1 VCGCEAEYAGA
12 KAAQLSLLCALGGLN
27 VPPGLVVPFAAYV
40 QHLGRVRDAGAL
52 RSMLSA
58 ARFRADANERA
69 RQLAALRGAIE
80 AAPVDGPLLA
90 QVRAELRRLG
100 RRERFIFRSSTN
112 AEDLAGFNGAGLYES
127 VVVPG
132 DASDEVLADALRR
145 VWASVWLQRGYE
157 EREWF
162 RVDHE
167 AVAMA
172 VLVQPFVADVVAN
185 GVAVT
190 RNPYDEARPGVF
202 INTQVSGGSV
212 TGAGGN
218 ELPEQFL
225 VYTWAEDLEPELLS
239 RSSLTRGAPIL
250 NEAEVMALT
259 AQLVRIDANLT
270 PRYPGLANAMD
281 VEFLLTRDRRFVFV
295 QARPINVLYTEGQ
308 RWGVY

>member
-1 VCGCEAEYAGA
+1 
-12 KAAQLSLLCALGGLN
+12 
-27 VPPGLVVPFAAYV
+27 
-40 QHLGRVRDAGAL
+40 
-52 RSMLSA
+52 
-58 ARFRADANERA
+58 
-69 RQLAALRGAIE
+69 
-80 AAPVDGPLLA
+80 LA
-90 QVRAELRRLG
+90 QVRGQLGRLG
-100 RRERFIFRSSTN
+100 HSERFIFRSSTN
-112 AEDLAGFNGAGLYES
+112 AEDLPGFNGAGLYES

-132 DASDEVLADALRR
+132 DASNEVLADAIRR

-202 INTQVSGGSV
+202 INTQITGGSV

-218 ELPEQFL
+218 EIPEQFL

-239 RSSLTRGAPIL
+239 RSSLTHGAPIL

-259 AQLVRIDANLT
+259 HQLVRIDANLT
-270 PRYPGLANAMD
+270 RRYPGLANAMD
-281 VEFLLTRDRRFVFV
+281 VEFLVTRDRRFVFV

-308 RWGVY
+308 RWRTN